1 VTATA
6 ADSAARKPWYRRPRR
21 VVLVVAL
28 LPVGWWVACLVGLV
42 YLRVLPPV
50 VTGVQ
55 LQRVVERTLAGDD
68 PVRVARWTPL
78 DEMSAHLPH
87 AVVAAEDARFYTHGG
102 FDWEEIRRAREA
114 ARREGEPMRGA
125 STLTHQLIKNLYFT
139 THRNPLRKL
148 YEWSLTPPAEWIL
161 GKDRILELYLNVVE
175 FGPGRFGAEAA
186 AQHHFG
192 IAASDLSR
200 REAMGLAAIL
210 PAPLRRRP
218 ADMGWYV
225 EIIDGRMRQMG
236 W

>member
-1 VTATA
+1 
-6 ADSAARKPWYRRPRR
+6 
-21 VVLVVAL
+21 VLVLAL
-28 LPVGWWVACLVGLV
+28 LPVGWWVACLFGLV
-42 YLRVLPPV
+42 YLKFLPPV
-50 VTGVQ
+50 ITGLQ

-68 PVRVARWTPL
+68 PVRTAEWMPL
-78 DEMSAHLPH
+78 DEISTDLAR

-102 FDWEEIRRAREA
+102 FDWEEIRAARDE
-114 ARREGEPMRGA
+114 ARREGEPLRGA

-139 THRNPLRKL
+139 THRNPIRKL
-148 YEWSLTPPAEWIL
+148 YEWTLTPPAEWIL

-192 IAASDLSR
+192 VSAADLTR
-200 REAMGLAAIL
+200 RQAMGLAAIL

-225 EIIDGRMRQMG
+225 EIIDGRMRQIG